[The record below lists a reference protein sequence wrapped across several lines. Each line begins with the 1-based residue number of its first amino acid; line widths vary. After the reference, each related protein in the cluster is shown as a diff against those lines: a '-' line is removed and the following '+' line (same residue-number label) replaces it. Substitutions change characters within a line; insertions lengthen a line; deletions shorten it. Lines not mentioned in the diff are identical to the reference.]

1 MRAIFVG
8 LVALSFTLVTIGC
21 GGDPCADY
29 QKKLCE
35 DDKSKGACDDFKESI
50 AKAKEAGTAG
60 DMKKICETG
69 LANWDKRGEGYG
81 KNEAAAKKA
90 AADMAA
96 AKTACIDGSYTA
108 ETGCI
113 CLSDKKAQKIAK
125 KDAKGKAV
133 TKDGKTVWERS
144 ACPKVEPKVEPQQA
158 PTPPQGAVPTDDGNK
173 EAAEK
178 AAALA
183 AEKAAALAAEKAAAL
198 AAEKA
203 AAPVADKAAA
213 PAPNNKTTATT
224 TPAAVKAAAPAPNK
238 KTTATTTPAAVKAA
252 APAAVKAAAPA
263 AVKK

>member
-108 ETGCI
+108 EKGCI
-113 CLSDKKAQKIAK
+113 CFSDLKAQKIAK

-183 AEKAAALAAEKAAAL
+183 AEKAAA
-198 AAEKA
+198 
-203 AAPVADKAAA
+203 PVADKAAA
-213 PAPNNKTTATT
+213 PAPNKKTTATT

>member
-183 AEKAAALAAEKAAAL
+183 AEKAAA
-198 AAEKA
+198 
-203 AAPVADKAAA
+203 PVADKAAA
-213 PAPNNKTTATT
+213 PAPNKKTTATT

>member
-183 AEKAAALAAEKAAAL
+183 AEKAAA
-198 AAEKA
+198 
-203 AAPVADKAAA
+203 PVAD
-213 PAPNNKTTATT
+213 
-224 TPAAVKAAAPAPNK
+224 KAAAPAPNK